1 MHVLTPSL
9 LALGKSG
16 EILALSLIQVD
27 IYRKTS
33 LLIVLID
40 PFKIIKNTLYIYK
53 YISGT
58 MQCQKDQQR
67 RFSVNVDL
75 T

>member
-16 EILALSLIQVD
+16 EILALSLIQVN

-40 PFKIIKNTLYIYK
+40 TFKIIKNT
-53 YISGT
+53 
-58 MQCQKDQQR
+58 
-67 RFSVNVDL
+67 
-75 T
+75 